1 MIRNIAAAILAAVL
15 TAGAAQAASGERD
28 LDRDGLQGPVESVTI
43 KRTESR
49 RDESGQLIEGDLVP
63 VAEVLYNEA
72 GDRTRIRQFNLQGD
86 VYYERRLAYDD
97 QGRLVS
103 ETIEHAEGEK
113 SGTWTYEH
121 TPEGITGTFAPS
133 GGGEG
138 ETRYMVEDEAGH
150 IVDDRKVDPYGEE
163 YYRIEA
169 KYENGNM
176 VETRRTEVG
185 QYEGRVERRYDDQ
198 GRVIE
203 EKRFDSFDRPYSLTT
218 MKYNDHGAVSHLEEY
233 RWVGADQ
240 EQALFNDM
248 RYTYRFDDHGN
259 WVHRIDDVTYR
270 AERGKMREGVETAI
284 REIEY
289 RE

>member
-1 MIRNIAAAILAAVL
+1 MIRNIAAAILAVAL
-15 TAGAAQAASGERD
+15 AAGSAQAASGERD
-28 LDRDGLQGPVESVTI
+28 LDRDGLKGPVESVTI
-43 KRTESR
+43 KRTESQ
-49 RDESGQLIEGDLVP
+49 RDESGKLIEGDPVP
-63 VAEVLYNEA
+63 VAEVTYNEA

-86 VYYERRLAYDD
+86 VYYERRLSYDD
-97 QGRLVS
+97 QGRLAS
-103 ETIEHAEGEK
+103 EAIEHAEGDK

-121 TPEGITGTFAPS
+121 TAEGITGTFAPS
-133 GGGEG
+133 GGGEAD
-138 ETRYMVEDEAGH
+138 TRYMVEDEAGH
-150 IVDDRKVDPYGEE
+150 IVDDRKVDPYGAE
-163 YYRIEA
+163 YYRIQA

-218 MKYNDHGAVSHLEEY
+218 MEYNDHGAVSHLKEF

-248 RYTYRFDDHGN
+248 RYSYEYDDHGN
-259 WVHRIDDVTYR
+259 WIHRTDDVTYR
-270 AERGKMREGVETAI
+270 AERGRMREGVETAI

-289 RE
+289 RQ